1 MDVLQNL
8 ALGFSVALTPENL
21 MYAFLGCVWGTM
33 VGMLPGIGPATGT
46 ALLIPLTFHLPPI
59 GGIIMLAAIFYGSQ
73 YGGTISTVLLNVPGE
88 ASSVITML
96 DGHEMAKRG
105 RAGVALSIAALGS
118 FFGGTVATIGL
129 VLFAPPLAAMALKLG
144 PPEYFSLIVM
154 GLAVGI
160 GLAGRSILKSL
171 MVAVFGM
178 IISLI
183 GLDAVQGV
191 PRFTFGQ
198 SELLDG
204 IEFISLVI
212 GLFGISELLLTLETQ
227 VRREVIGTRLRG
239 LVPSR
244 RDVRDSV
251 GPALRG
257 TVIGFFLGLL
267 PGMAVAVSSFLSYVV
282 EKRISRHPE
291 KFGTGAIEGVAGP
304 ETANNA
310 HANSAMIPLFTLGI
324 PSAPVM
330 AVLMAAFII
339 NGLQPGPQLF
349 QSNPQLVW
357 GVIASLYI
365 GNVILLI
372 LNLPLIAIWV
382 QVLRIPWGVL
392 FAFILAI
399 MVIGSYSSN
408 NAVFDVW
415 LMIAFGV
422 LGYALRKLDFPLAPV
437 LLTFILTPMMEK
449 SLFRALVMS
458 QGDATILVTRPISA
472 TFLALAL
479 LILVSFSWRTMR
491 AARAP
496 ASDRISA

>member
-1 MDVLQNL
+1 MELLQNL

-21 MYAFLGCVWGTM
+21 MYALIGCVWGTM

-105 RAGVALSIAALGS
+105 RAGIALSIAALGS
-118 FFGGTVATIGL
+118 FFGGTVATVGL

-144 PPEYFSLIVM
+144 PPEFFSLIVM
-154 GLAVGI
+154 GLAVGV
-160 GLAGRSILKSL
+160 GLAGRSVLKSL

-178 IISLI
+178 LLSLI

-198 SELLDG
+198 TDLLDG

-227 VRREVIGTRLRG
+227 MRREVIATRLKG
-239 LVPSR
+239 LIPSR
-244 RDVRDSV
+244 SDVRSSV

-257 TVIGFFLGLL
+257 TAIGFFLGLL
-267 PGMAVAVSSFLSYVV
+267 PGMAVAVSSFVSYVI

-291 KFGTGAIEGVAGP
+291 RFGTGTVEGIAGP

-330 AVLMAAFII
+330 AVLMAAFVI

-382 QVLRIPWGVL
+382 QVLRIPWGIL

-399 MVIGSYSSN
+399 MVIGAYSSN
-408 NAVFDVW
+408 NAAFDVW
-415 LMIAFGV
+415 LMIGFGV

-437 LLTFILTPMMEK
+437 LLTFILTPMMER
-449 SLFRALVMS
+449 SLFRSLVMS
-458 QGDATILVTRPISA
+458 QGDVSILVTRPISLM
-472 TFLALAL
+472 FLVLAV
-479 LILVSFSWRTMR
+479 LILVSFSWRAIRPVR
-491 AARAP
+491 AAQ
-496 ASDRISA
+496 SVN

>member
-1 MDVLQNL
+1 MDLLQNL

-21 MYAFLGCVWGTM
+21 MYALIGCVWGTM

-144 PPEYFSLIVM
+144 PPEFFSLIVM
-154 GLAVGI
+154 GLAVGV
-160 GLAGRSILKSL
+160 GLAGRSVVKSL

-178 IISLI
+178 LISLI

-212 GLFGISELLLTLETQ
+212 GLFGISELLITVETQ
-227 VRREVIGTRLRG
+227 MRREVIATRLTG
-239 LVPSR
+239 LIPSR
-244 RDVRDSV
+244 SDLRSSV

-257 TVIGFFLGLL
+257 TAIGFFLGLL
-267 PGMAVAVSSFLSYVV
+267 PGMAVAVSSFVSYVI
-282 EKRISRHPE
+282 EKRISRHPDR
-291 KFGTGAIEGVAGP
+291 FGTGTIEGIAGP

-330 AVLMAAFII
+330 AVLMAAFVI

-382 QVLRIPWGVL
+382 QVLRIPWGIL

-408 NAVFDVW
+408 NAEFDVW
-415 LMIAFGV
+415 LMIGFGV

-437 LLTFILTPMMEK
+437 LLTFILTPMMER
-449 SLFRALVMS
+449 SLFRSLVMS
-458 QGDATILVTRPISA
+458 QGDASILVTRPISA
-472 TFLALAL
+472 AFLVLAA
-479 LILVSFSWRTMR
+479 LILLSFSWRAIRPVR
-491 AARAP
+491 AAKP
-496 ASDRISA
+496 VN

>member
-1 MDVLQNL
+1 VDLLQNL

-21 MYAFLGCVWGTM
+21 MYALLGCIWGTM

-88 ASSVITML
+88 ASSVITMM

-118 FFGGTVATIGL
+118 FFGGTVATVGL

-144 PPEYFSLIVM
+144 PPEFFSLIVM
-154 GLAVGI
+154 GLAVGV
-160 GLAGRSILKSL
+160 GLAGRSVLKSL

-178 IISLI
+178 LISLV

-227 VRREVIGTRLRG
+227 VRRQVIETRLTG
-239 LVPSR
+239 LIPSR
-244 RDVRDSV
+244 ADVRSSV

-267 PGMAVAVSSFLSYVV
+267 PGMAVAVSSFVSYIV
-282 EKRISRHPE
+282 EKRVSRHPE
-291 KFGTGAIEGVAGP
+291 KFGTGIVEGIAGP

-330 AVLMAAFII
+330 AVLMAAFVI

-382 QVLRIPWGVL
+382 QVLRIPWGIL

-408 NAVFDVW
+408 NAQFDVW
-415 LMIAFGV
+415 LMIGFGL

-437 LLTFILTPMMEK
+437 LLTFILTPMMER
-449 SLFRALVMS
+449 SLFRSLVMS
-458 QGDATILVTRPISA
+458 QGDVTILVTRPISL
-472 TFLALAL
+472 TFLVLAL
-479 LILVSFSWRTMR
+479 LILVSFSWRAIRPVR
-491 AARAP
+491 AAKP
-496 ASDRISA
+496 VD

>member
-1 MDVLQNL
+1 VDVLHNL

-21 MYAFLGCVWGTM
+21 MYALLGCIWGTM

-88 ASSVITML
+88 ASSVITMM
-96 DGHEMAKRG
+96 DGHQMAKRG

-118 FFGGTVATIGL
+118 FFGGTIATIGL
-129 VLFAPPLAAMALKLG
+129 VLFAPPLANMALKLG
-144 PPEYFSLIVM
+144 PPEFFSLIVM

-178 IISLI
+178 LISLI

-212 GLFGISELLLTLETQ
+212 GLFGISELLVTLETQ
-227 VRREVIGTRLRG
+227 MRREVIDTRLKG
-239 LVPSR
+239 LIPSR
-244 RDVRDSV
+244 SDVASSV

-257 TVIGFFLGLL
+257 TAIGFFLGLL
-267 PGMAVAVSSFLSYVV
+267 PGMAVAVSSFVSYVV

-291 KFGTGAIEGVAGP
+291 KFGTGTIEGIAGP

-349 QSNPQLVW
+349 QTNPQLVW

-365 GNVILLI
+365 GNVMLLI

-382 QVLRIPWGVL
+382 QVLRIPWGIL

-408 NAVFDVW
+408 NSRFDVW
-415 LMIAFGV
+415 LMIGFGV
-422 LGYALRKLDFPLAPV
+422 LGYALKKLDFPLAPV

-449 SLFRALVMS
+449 SLFRSLVMS
-458 QGDATILVTRPISA
+458 QGDITILLTRPISLI
-472 TFLALAL
+472 FLVLAL
-479 LILVSFSWRTMR
+479 LILLSFSWRAMRPVR
-491 AARAP
+491 AAKP
-496 ASDRISA
+496 VD